1 MTSRDS
7 RLMSRTLPAGLTVT
21 ARVPASSANLGPGF
35 DSLGMALGIYDE
47 IEVRS
52 TDSGLTIRVEGE
64 GADDVPWGPSHLVV
78 RAIERGLE
86 SAGVWADGLDVVCRN
101 VIPHSRGLGSSA
113 AAVVG
118 GLAAGCALAAKLDP
132 DLSAGADRLV
142 QLASEF
148 EGHPDNAAASVLG
161 GVVVSW
167 TETDRPADLGVDS
180 DVVALEALTA
190 GSVVPGDAV
199 SGGTIAEHPDRRYR
213 AVRLAAHPALH
224 PVVLIPDER
233 SSTAHTRGLLP
244 ETVPHGDAAFN
255 VSRAALAVV
264 ALTQR
269 PDLLM
274 PATADRLHQAQRAPA
289 LPLTTAWITRL
300 RAAGIAAT
308 VSGAGPTVLALGTEE
323 FPSQLRELAAADGLR
338 VIEPGLAEGVRVG

>member
-1 MTSRDS
+1 MT
-7 RLMSRTLPAGLTVT
+7 RTLPPGITVT

-35 DSLGMALGIYDE
+35 DSLGIALGLHDE
-47 IEVRS
+47 IVVR
-52 TDSGLTIRVEGE
+52 TTESGLTIRVEGE

-86 SAGVWADGLDVVCRN
+86 AAGVWADGLDVVCRN

-118 GLAAGCALAAKLDP
+118 GLAAGRGLAAEFDP
-132 DLSAGADRLV
+132 GLACDNAELV

-161 GVVVSW
+161 GIVVSW
-167 TETDRPADLGVDS
+167 TETDHPADIGADGV
-180 DVVALEALTA
+180 
-190 GSVVPGDAV
+190 GDHHAR
-199 SGGTIAEHPDRRYR
+199 TYR
-213 AVRLAAHPALH
+213 AVRLDPHPTLCAT
-224 PVVLIPDER
+224 VLIPEDR

-244 ETVPHGDAAFN
+244 ELVPHGDAAFN
-255 VSRAALAVV
+255 ASRAALAVV

-269 PDLLM
+269 PDLLL
-274 PATADRLHQAQRAPA
+274 PATADRLHQGYRASA

-300 RAAGIAAT
+300 RSAGIAAT
-308 VSGAGPTVLALGTEE
+308 VSGAGPTVLALSVGE
-323 FPSQLRELAAADGLR
+323 FPAELRELAAADGLR
-338 VIEPGLAEGVRVG
+338 VVTPAISDGVRVD

>member
-1 MTSRDS
+1 MT
-7 RLMSRTLPAGLTVT
+7 RTLPAGLSVT

-47 IEVRS
+47 IEVRT

-86 SAGVWADGLDVVCRN
+86 AAGVWADGLDVVCRN

-113 AAVVG
+113 SAVVG
-118 GLAAGCALAAKLDP
+118 GLAAGCGLAAKLDP
-132 DLSAGADRLV
+132 ALAIGSDQLV

-161 GVVVSW
+161 GIVVSW
-167 TETDRPADLGVDS
+167 TETAADAANAGA
-180 DVVALEALTA
+180 VALDH
-190 GSVVPGDAV
+190 GRV
-199 SGGTIAEHPDRRYR
+199 YR
-213 AVRLAAHPALH
+213 AVRLDPHPTLR
-224 PVVLIPDER
+224 PVVLIPEER

-244 ETVPHGDAAFN
+244 EVVPHGDAAFN

-269 PDLLM
+269 TDLLL
-274 PATADRLHQAQRAPA
+274 PATADRLHQTQRAPA
-289 LPLTTAWITRL
+289 LPLTTEWIARL

-308 VSGAGPTVLALGTEE
+308 VSGAGPTVLALGTSE
-323 FPSQLRELAAADGLR
+323 FPAELRQLAAIDGLR
-338 VIEPGLAEGVRVG
+338 VVEPGLAEGVQVD

>member
-1 MTSRDS
+1 VNHVTASGEADTIGRATV
-7 RLMSRTLPAGLTVT
+7 TLPPGLCVT

-35 DSLGMALGIYDE
+35 DSLGVALGMYDE
-47 IEVRS
+47 IVVQTTE
-52 TDSGLTIRVEGE
+52 SGLTIRVEGE

-113 AAVVG
+113 SAVVG
-118 GLAAGCALAAKLDP
+118 GLAAGRALAAKFDP
-132 DLSAGADRLV
+132 GLACGEDELV

-161 GVVVSW
+161 GIVVSW
-167 TETDRPADLGVDS
+167 TEN
-180 DVVALEALTA
+180 EQA
-190 GSVVPGDAV
+190 GDGERA
-199 SGGTIAEHPDRRYR
+199 ARRYS
-213 AVRLAAHPALH
+213 AVRLSPHPRLRAF
-224 PVVLIPDER
+224 VLIPEER
-233 SSTAHTRGLLP
+233 SATAHTRGLLP

-255 VSRAALAVV
+255 ASRAALAVV

-269 PDLLM
+269 PDLLL
-274 PATADRLHQAQRAPA
+274 PATADRLHQGYRAGA
-289 LPLTTAWITRL
+289 LPLTTAWIARL

-308 VSGAGPTVLALGTEE
+308 VSGAGPTVLALTIGE
-323 FPSQLRELAAADGLR
+323 FPAELRELAIAEGLR
-338 VIEPGLAEGVRVG
+338 VVEPTISEGVRTD

>member
-1 MTSRDS
+1 
-7 RLMSRTLPAGLTVT
+7 MSRTLPAGLSVT

-47 IEVRS
+47 IEVRT

-113 AAVVG
+113 SAVVG
-118 GLAAGCALAAKLDP
+118 GLAAGCTLAAKLDP
-132 DLSAGADRLV
+132 ELAVGAARLV

-161 GVVVSW
+161 GIVVSW
-167 TETDRPADLGVDS
+167 TETAAD
-180 DVVALEALTA
+180 ATEASA
-190 GSVVPGDAV
+190 DIP
-199 SGGTIAEHPDRRYR
+199 EHGRVYR
-213 AVRLAAHPALH
+213 AVRLDPHPTLR
-224 PVVLIPDER
+224 PVVLIPEVR

-274 PATADRLHQAQRAPA
+274 PATADRLHQGQRAPA
-289 LPLTTAWITRL
+289 LPLTTAWIERL
-300 RAAGIAAT
+300 RAAGIPAT
-308 VSGAGPTVLALGTEE
+308 VSGAGPTVLALGTSE
-323 FPSQLRELAAADGLR
+323 FPAELRELAAADGLR
-338 VIEPGLAEGVRVG
+338 VVEPGLAEGVQVD

>member
-7 RLMSRTLPAGLTVT
+7 RLMTRTLPSGLSVT
-21 ARVPASSANLGPGF
+21 ARVPASTANLGPGF

-47 IEVRS
+47 IEVR
-52 TDSGLTIRVEGE
+52 TTASGLTIRVEGE

-101 VIPHSRGLGSSA
+101 AIPHSRGLGSSA
-113 AAVVG
+113 SAVVG
-118 GLAAGCALAAKLDP
+118 GLAAGCALAAELDP
-132 DLSAGADRLV
+132 ALAASADQLV

-161 GVVVSW
+161 GIVVSW
-167 TETDRPADLGVDS
+167 TETAADSGVDGAG
-180 DVVALEALTA
+180 VADH
-190 GSVVPGDAV
+190 GR
-199 SGGTIAEHPDRRYR
+199 IYR
-213 AVRLAAHPALH
+213 AVRLDAHSTLR
-224 PVVLIPDER
+224 PVVLIPEVR

-269 PDLLM
+269 PDLLL
-274 PATADRLHQAQRAPA
+274 PATCDRLHQLQRAPA
-289 LPLTTAWITRL
+289 LPLTTAWIARL

-308 VSGAGPTVLALGTEE
+308 VSGAGPTVLALGTGE
-323 FPSQLRELAAADGLR
+323 FPAELRELAAEDGLR
-338 VIEPGLAEGVRVG
+338 VVEPGLAEGVTVD

>member
-1 MTSRDS
+1 MNSRDS
-7 RLMSRTLPAGLTVT
+7 QLMSKTLPAGLSVT
-21 ARVPASSANLGPGF
+21 ARVPASTANLGPGF

-47 IEVRS
+47 IEVR
-52 TDSGLTIRVEGE
+52 TTESGLTIRVEGE

-86 SAGVWADGLDVVCRN
+86 AAGVWADGLDVVCRN

-113 AAVVG
+113 SAVVG
-118 GLAAGCALAAKLDP
+118 GLAAGCALAAELDP
-132 DLSAGADRLV
+132 ALAVGTDQLV

-161 GVVVSW
+161 GIVVSW
-167 TETDRPADLGVDS
+167 TETAADAGADRA
-180 DVVALEALTA
+180 E
-190 GSVVPGDAV
+190 VPDHGR
-199 SGGTIAEHPDRRYR
+199 IYR
-213 AVRLAAHPALH
+213 AVRLDPHPTLR
-224 PVVLIPDER
+224 PVVLIPEVR

-269 PDLLM
+269 PDLLL
-274 PATADRLHQAQRAPA
+274 PATCDKLHQTQRAPA
-289 LPLTTAWITRL
+289 LPLTTAWIARL

-308 VSGAGPTVLALGTEE
+308 VSGAGPTILALGTSE
-323 FPSQLRELAAADGLR
+323 FPAELRELAAADGLR
-338 VIEPGLAEGVRVG
+338 VVEPGLAEGVQVV

>member
-1 MTSRDS
+1 MTA
-7 RLMSRTLPAGLTVT
+7 TLPAGLTVT
-21 ARVPASSANLGPGF
+21 ARVPASTANLGPGF

-47 IEVRS
+47 IEVRT

-113 AAVVG
+113 SAVVG
-118 GLAAGCALAAKLDP
+118 GLAAGCALAGKLDP
-132 DLSAGADRLV
+132 ALATSADRMV
-142 QLASEF
+142 QLAAEF

-161 GVVVSW
+161 GIVVSW
-167 TETDRPADLGVDS
+167 TESERNAD
-180 DVVALEALTA
+180 EAPVTEYHGRA
-190 GSVVPGDAV
+190 
-199 SGGTIAEHPDRRYR
+199 YR
-213 AVRLAAHPALH
+213 AVRLEAHPALR
-224 PVVLIPDER
+224 PVVLIPEER

-244 ETVPHGDAAFN
+244 EIVAHGDAAFN

-308 VSGAGPTVLALGTEE
+308 VSGAGPTILALATSE
-323 FPSQLRELAAADGLR
+323 FPAELRELAAADGLR
-338 VIEPGLAEGVRVG
+338 VVEPGIAEGVLVD